1 MQPDASP
8 TVFLVDD
15 SPLIRDRLRELL
27 ELAGAVGIVGE
38 AATVASA
45 IERIQVLNPEF
56 VVLDYGLPDGTGLDV
71 LRALGSAMAGTTFIV
86 LTNHANDQLRDMC
99 LRAGARYFLDKS
111 TEFERLPVILATAKP
126 KADISTPASA
136 S

>member
-1 MQPDASP
+1 MQPDAIP

-27 ELAGAVGIVGE
+27 ELGGAVGIVGE
-38 AATVASA
+38 AANVASA
-45 IERIQVLNPEF
+45 IERIQALNPDF

-71 LRALGSAMAGTTFIV
+71 LRALGSVMRKTTFIV
-86 LTNHANDQLRDMC
+86 LTNHANGQLREMC
-99 LRAGARYFLDKS
+99 LRSGARFFLDKS
-111 TEFERLPVILATAKP
+111 TEFERLPAILTAPKP
-126 KADISTPASA
+126 FVPESASA